1 MIVERLN
8 QIAAPDWIAR
18 AKDHLRV
25 SDDAQAP
32 LIQTMI
38 AATVTEL
45 EQYGQLA
52 LLTQSIRVS
61 LDRWPC
67 ADWLALPIAPVI
79 NAGSV
84 VITAD
89 GVPFTSFVVMTGLR
103 PAVRLT
109 DARPDGVIVIGYS
122 AGFGVNAAAIPADL
136 SHAILDQVLVLF
148 DERGRVDAKSNGMSA
163 HMARIVARYRR
174 VAL

>member
-25 SDDAQAP
+25 SDDAEAP

-45 EQYGQLA
+45 ELYGQLA
-52 LLTQSIRVS
+52 LLTQSIRVT

-67 ADWLALPIAPVI
+67 A
-79 NAGSV
+79 
-84 VITAD
+84 
-89 GVPFTSFVVMTGLR
+89 
-103 PAVRLT
+103 
-109 DARPDGVIVIGYS
+109 
-122 AGFGVNAAAIPADL
+122 
-136 SHAILDQVLVLF
+136 
-148 DERGRVDAKSNGMSA
+148 E
-163 HMARIVARYRR
+163 
-174 VAL
+174 